1 MSQHHEKPV
10 IRLKREELM
19 KAAIDQGLEKDG
31 QLAQNLGVSTT
42 YLWTVKLPP
51 DHPRYQAP
59 GNKFIAAVLQEF
71 DSPFDRFFFLEKSD
85 TSSQLKEGETCQ

>member
-1 MSQHHEKPV
+1 MEQNHHEKPV

-19 KAAIDQGLEKDG
+19 KAAIDQGLEKDSL
-31 QLAQNLGVSTT
+31 LAQKLGISKSLLW
-42 YLWTVKLPP
+42 YLKLPE

-71 DSPFDRFFFLEKSD
+71 KASFDQFFFLDQSD
-85 TSSQLKEGETCQ
+85 TSS